1 MWQHAGTLLERN
13 TNPLLPSVGA
23 QEFFKPG
30 GDNHI
35 PTAERALK
43 QSCETIRNNT
53 KWLERDRSAIKVF
66 LDQAAP

>member
-1 MWQHAGTLLERN
+1 MCRHTLVERN
-13 TNPLLPSVGA
+13 MNPPSSSSVGA

-53 KWLERDRSAIKVF
+53 KWLERDRGAIKAF